1 MYWRSR
7 SAIQQEEEARE
18 GDSSYC
24 SAFLVIGTEAAERG
38 GEKGGGGGGGCR
50 MNMAWR
56 VQTKFSV

>member
-38 GEKGGGGGGGCR
+38 GEKEGERGVWAGGGR
-50 MNMAWR
+50 
-56 VQTKFSV
+56 